1 VYMSIIS
8 HPDADYT
15 LGRQL
20 FWGRT
25 FGLFINESRDKT
37 GRSVEE
43 AALLAGMEA
52 RSWRAMEAGIAPD
65 HEQLHP
71 VADALELGYDVVEML
86 AVFCEYAWDD

>member
-1 VYMSIIS
+1 M
-8 HPDADYT
+8 
-15 LGRQL
+15 
-20 FWGRT
+20 
-25 FGLFINESRDKT
+25 
-37 GRSVEE
+37 
-43 AALLAGMEA
+43 AGMEA